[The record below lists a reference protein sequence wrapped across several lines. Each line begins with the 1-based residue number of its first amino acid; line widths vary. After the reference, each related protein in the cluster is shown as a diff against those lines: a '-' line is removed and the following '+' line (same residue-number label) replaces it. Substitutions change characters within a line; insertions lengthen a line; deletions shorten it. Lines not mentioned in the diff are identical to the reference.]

1 MSTIS
6 HGPNSNFQGP
16 SMQYRATGRLVP
28 EEVIFALLSKRLEE
42 GYCRGE
48 SGFILDGIPRTRIQ
62 ADPLEV
68 GEESVT
74 NVPCIAAPPLYTPP
88 SAAAVSGTIGE
99 IGNQSQLRRS
109 GSSVV
114 RKSYTSDDE
123 LDELNSPL
131 SSIFID
137 GSRTSPVSRR
147 SNWISK
153 ENNN

>member
-1 MSTIS
+1 MKCLWVLFDHI
-6 HGPNSNFQGP
+6 
-16 SMQYRATGRLVP
+16 RLFVG
-28 EEVIFALLSKRLEE
+28 ASCNHCL
-42 GYCRGE
+42 
-48 SGFILDGIPRTRIQ
+48 TRQ
-62 ADPLEV
+62 RVLDPLEV